1 MTRRADL
8 PGSEGESR
16 GRRAGGVSAPVPR
29 RRTHPLLSAWAWAV
43 FAFLYLPILVL
54 IVFSFNNSRFGATW
68 EGFTLR
74 WYGVLAARSDVREA
88 LGHTLTVALSSTLVS
103 TVLGTLVGLGLWRYS
118 FRFRTGLTFLLVLP
132 IVIPDVVMG
141 VSLLMF
147 YALVRGG
154 LELTGWTFD
163 NGFWTVMLAHV
174 TFQISYVALTVRSR
188 LAGYGPELEE
198 AARDLGANGVQSF
211 LRVILPLALPGVL
224 AGALLAFTLSL
235 DDFVVTYFT
244 SGSGFRTLPVLIY
257 TSVRRGVTPD
267 INALSTLLVL
277 FTVVAILIGN
287 ALLRPRGGRA

>member
-1 MTRRADL
+1 MM
-8 PGSEGESR
+8 
-16 GRRAGGVSAPVPR
+16 
-29 RRTHPLLSAWAWAV
+29 RRTHPALSAWAWLV
-43 FAFLYLPILVL
+43 YGFLYLPILVL
-54 IVFSFNNSRFGATW
+54 IIFSFNDSKFGATW
-68 EGFTLR
+68 AGFTTK
-74 WYGVLAARSDVREA
+74 WYGVLLAREDVREA
-88 LGHTLTVALSSTLVS
+88 LTNTLLVALSSTLIS

-118 FRFRTGLTFLLVLP
+118 TRFRLPLTFLLVTP

-147 YALVRGG
+147 YSLVRGG
-154 LELTGWTFD
+154 LELTGWTFE
-163 NGFWTVMLAHV
+163 NGFWTVMFAHV

-188 LAGYGPELEE
+188 LAGYDRSLEE
-198 AARDLGANGVQSF
+198 AARDLGASSVQSF

-257 TSVRRGVTPD
+257 TSVKKGVTPD

-277 FTVVAILIGN
+277 FTVVAIVAAN
-287 ALLRPRGGRA
+287 AIMRPRPGRRGEA

>member
-1 MTRRADL
+1 MT
-8 PGSEGESR
+8 
-16 GRRAGGVSAPVPR
+16 
-29 RRTHPLLSAWAWAV
+29 RRTHPLLSVWAWLV
-43 FAFLYLPILVL
+43 FGFLYLPILVL
-54 IVFSFNNSRFGATW
+54 IVFSFNDSRFGAAW

-88 LGHTLTVALSSTLVS
+88 LGNTLLVALNSTLLS

-118 FRFRTGLTFLLVLP
+118 FRFRTGLTGLLVLP

-141 VSLLMF
+141 VMLLMF

-154 LELTGWTFD
+154 LELTGWTFE
-163 NGFWTVMLAHV
+163 NGFWTVMFAHV

-211 LRVILPLALPGVL
+211 LRVVLPLALPGVL

-277 FTVVAILIGN
+277 FTVVAVLAGN